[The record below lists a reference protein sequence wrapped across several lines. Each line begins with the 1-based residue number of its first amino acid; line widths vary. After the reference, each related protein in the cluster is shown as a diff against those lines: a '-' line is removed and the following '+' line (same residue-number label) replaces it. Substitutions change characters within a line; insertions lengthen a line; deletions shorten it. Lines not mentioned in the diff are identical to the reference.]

1 MFSEEHKGRL
11 GQESV
16 VLKFGLQGWGC
27 NTVVDTCLNSIRKK
41 GREGVKKEERGGGRR
56 MNGQYYVR
64 ETGREKEDEETEEG
78 KEEEEEESG
87 LLRDQNPKGT
97 DSQESRDQLMT

>member
-1 MFSEEHKGRL
+1 
-11 GQESV
+11 
-16 VLKFGLQGWGC
+16 
-27 NTVVDTCLNSIRKK
+27 
-41 GREGVKKEERGGGRR
+41 

-78 KEEEEEESG
+78 KEEQEKECG

-97 DSQESRDQLMT
+97 DSQESRDQLLT